1 MIVKPRR
8 EIQKNPD
15 LSSISSEDGSA
26 DVMNEGFREGWD
38 SSHGL
43 EEPSTSMKIYQKK
56 DVSELNKHEHY
67 SPAIHEEYTPAINH
81 LAAPCEERFTQPPG

>member
-26 DVMNEGFREGWD
+26 DVMNEGFHEGWD
-38 SSHGL
+38 SGHGL
-43 EEPSTSMKIYQKK
+43 EEPSTSIKIYQKK